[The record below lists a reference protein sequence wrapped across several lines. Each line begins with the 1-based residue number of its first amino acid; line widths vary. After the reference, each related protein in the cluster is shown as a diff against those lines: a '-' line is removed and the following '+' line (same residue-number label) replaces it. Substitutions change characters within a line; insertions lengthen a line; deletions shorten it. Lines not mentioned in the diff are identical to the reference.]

1 MASSHIASS
10 SAAASFKKDS
20 FEACEGGEKS
30 KDISTM
36 DDFKNLKEFHISD
49 ADVMGD
55 LKALMGEI
63 QREEQGDRPPSY
75 DSLQDKSPP
84 PSMDVDST
92 SDEEFGGE
100 GEEIGHIKTKSIGI
114 EKEGRNG

>member
-1 MASSHIASS
+1 
-10 SAAASFKKDS
+10 
-20 FEACEGGEKS
+20 
-30 KDISTM
+30 M

-75 DSLQDKSPP
+75 DSLQDKLPP

-92 SDEEFGGE
+92 TLED
-100 GEEIGHIKTKSIGI
+100 K
-114 EKEGRNG
+114 EKRG